1 MTLRPEPEGQHVD
14 VTDNTETGTVIDTS
28 VAAMSRLLRAASGE
42 MAARD
47 IGLALGL

>member
-1 MTLRPEPEGQHVD
+1 MD
-14 VTDNTETGTVIDTS
+14 VTDNIETGTVIDTS